1 LLEGRTPVNA
11 PVAASTLPDQGR
23 FIVQIGAFAEADK
36 AREARLKL
44 ERAGIKTY
52 AQVVETKD
60 GKRIRVRV
68 GPFDGKAEAEK
79 AAARIKGLNLPVSI
93 LLL

>member
-1 LLEGRTPVNA
+1 MFSSAGNCGAGVVLSDDESVIETP
-11 PVAASTLPDQGR
+11 
-23 FIVQIGAFAEADK
+23 
-36 AREARLKL
+36 
-44 ERAGIKTY
+44 
-52 AQVVETKD
+52 D